1 VESYDKRPR
10 RHCANDSG
18 SLPLPPYFK
27 AYLSEVSL
35 FREDKRGE
43 GWKRLEGSQI
53 RVGSIFKRGKRT
65 FPSSLNPA
73 VGRTNEGRNR
83 VKSLE
88 GKVDILEEKAIEEKV
103 KSTKGLI
110 QTFLQTLKAFRLYEA
125 NHPILSK
132 FLERVRKDFDE
143 YFDEFDSFSLQI
155 GEHRLYY
162 QGNVVYENQ
171 DVKESLAFVFFK
183 DGIRELQFSK
193 GLEFKEIIDFL
204 HIVRKSDFL
213 NRMEDDLVTL
223 LWEKDFSH
231 ITFITVD
238 EFLEGSGI
246 YVPATEEDLIK
257 KSEYKGSR
265 EEWLQGKDDEGE
277 AERSYAPATEGLE
290 QAINPAPGQSLVD
303 ACQLT
308 PDEKQAIDREALQ
321 EQQPEYIYVLI
332 DNLIEIL
339 LHLGEDM
346 DAYENMISYFDRII
360 EYLLEQKEVGK
371 VVELLKSLN
380 DTMESMVL
388 KDKQIFATRRIL
400 EKSSSPHN
408 IELLGKAMKG
418 NGEVPSEAILQYF
431 RFLNKQAV
439 EPLCLLLGKLESG
452 KWRKAIC
459 DQMVELSREE
469 IQLLSK
475 FLSDPNPY
483 LVSHILYIL
492 GRIGDSSAAKY
503 LENLVSHEDLKIRE
517 ETLQVL
523 NKFGE
528 KGKDLIQKFLKDSV
542 SGMRARAA
550 LFLARNAKV
559 GAVKP
564 LTEIILSEDFYKR
577 DYEEKASFFRA
588 LGETG
593 STEVIP
599 ILKKIAK
606 QGRWFQRS
614 KWNEMRQCATNTL
627 KMLGA

>member
-1 VESYDKRPR
+1 M
-10 RHCANDSG
+10 
-18 SLPLPPYFK
+18 
-27 AYLSEVSL
+27 
-35 FREDKRGE
+35 
-43 GWKRLEGSQI
+43 
-53 RVGSIFKRGKRT
+53 
-65 FPSSLNPA
+65 
-73 VGRTNEGRNR
+73 
-83 VKSLE
+83 KSLE
-88 GKVDILEEKAIEEKV
+88 EKVDILEEKGIEEKV
-103 KSTKGLI
+103 KSTKALI

-132 FLERVRKDFDE
+132 FLEKLRKDFDQ

-162 QGNVVYENQ
+162 RGNVVYENQ

-193 GLEFKEIIDFL
+193 GLEFKEMIDFL

-257 KSEYKGSR
+257 RSEYKGSR
-265 EEWLQGKDDEGE
+265 EEWLQGRVDQGEGE
-277 AERSYAPATEGLE
+277 GEGSHAPAAEGLE
-290 QAINPAPGQSLVD
+290 QAINPGPGQSLVE

-308 PDEKQAIDREALQ
+308 SDEKKAIDREALQ

-339 LHLGEDM
+339 LHLGEDT
-346 DAYENMISYFDRII
+346 DAYENMISYFDRVI
-360 EYLLEQKEVGK
+360 EYLLEEKEIGK
-371 VVELLKSLN
+371 AVELLKSLN
-380 DTMESMVL
+380 DTMDSMVL
-388 KDKQIFATRRIL
+388 KDRQIFAIRRIL

-439 EPLCLLLGKLESG
+439 EPLCLLLSELESG

-475 FLSDPNPY
+475 FLSDHNPF

-492 GRIGDSSAAKY
+492 GRIGDPSAVKY
-503 LENLVSHEDLKIRE
+503 LETMVSHKDLKVRE

-523 NKFGE
+523 NKFGD

-542 SGMRARAA
+542 SGLRAKAA
-550 LFLARNAKV
+550 LLLARQAKV

-564 LTEIILSEDFYKR
+564 LTEIILSEDFYRR

-593 STEVIP
+593 SKEVIP
-599 ILKKIAK
+599 VLKKIAK
-606 QGRWFQRS
+606 QRRWFQRT
-614 KWNEMRQCATNTL
+614 KWNEMRQCAANTL
-627 KMLGA
+627 KILGA